1 MEMEKMKLEKSWGNS
16 NKQRW
21 LVTSPS
27 SRGVASGSAPPK
39 WSPPPTSIELG
50 KIEIHIDN
58 NQHYHCRHCH
68 CHQHCN
74 CQHHCHHSHH
84 IIHQPH
90 FHQGH
95 LPFSLIIMDLT
106 QMMASFSA
114 IRTWKQLNWHQLPE
128 SNQTAIRTWKQSN
141 WHQKLKA
148 DIIGWTQFLH
158 NQLHALERKWEI
170 WTMW

>member
-1 MEMEKMKLEKSWGNS
+1 MIVNWKMEMEKMKLDTNWGNGNKQCLLPLLRQEELEKSWGNS

-58 NQHYHCRHCH
+58 NQHYHCH
-68 CHQHCN
+68 CHQRCN
-74 CQHHCHHSHH
+74 RQHHCHHSHH
-84 IIHQPH
+84 IIHRPH
-90 FHQGH
+90 FHHGH

-114 IRTWKQLNWHQLPE
+114 IRTWKQLNWHQ
-128 SNQTAIRTWKQSN
+128 
-141 WHQKLKA
+141 KLN
-148 DIIGWTQFLH
+148 TVS
-158 NQLHALERKWEI
+158 
-170 WTMW
+170 T